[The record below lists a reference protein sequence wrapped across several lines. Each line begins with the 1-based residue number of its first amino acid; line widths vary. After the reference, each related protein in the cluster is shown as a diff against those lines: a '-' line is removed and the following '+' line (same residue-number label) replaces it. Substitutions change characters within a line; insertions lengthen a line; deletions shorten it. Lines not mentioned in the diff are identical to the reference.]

1 MGRLESPVESDQ
13 PQQDMWEIKSQDRDL
28 VLKTWK
34 HHNTDYEKHKNLGVQ
49 MCSQISTLK
58 FHQPI
63 PAINPDWEQG
73 KKSDTWKRGWTLVSC
88 LLFLS

>member
-1 MGRLESPVESDQ
+1 MESDQ
-13 PQQDMWEIKSQDRDL
+13 PQQDIWEIKSQDRDL

-34 HHNTDYEKHKNLGVQ
+34 HRKTDYEKHKNLGVQ
-49 MCSQISTLK
+49 MCSQIFTLK

-63 PAINPDWEQG
+63 PAINPDWEQE
-73 KKSDTWKRGWTLVSC
+73 KKPDTWKSGWTLVSC